1 MKDSAIRKKVSRR
14 NRFNE
19 RNEIVSNEIT
29 SKEGSSFR
37 FTFFFFLRPT
47 TFDPSSLRLT
57 TSFRLFLCARRRRR
71 RRCRS
76 SFPLQIRLDAISR
89 DSFSGSIKT
98 RAEWTT
104 AFNIFSMPG
113 WERTRFN
120 RNEARTIPLSLLPIF
135 FSSLPPLLSL
145 HPRSFSI
152 ISGSQP
158 PFLSLTSCF

>member
-29 SKEGSSFR
+29 SKDGSR
-37 FTFFFFLRPT
+37 FLFSFFFFLRPT

-71 RRCRS
+71 RRRRRS

-89 DSFSGSIKT
+89 DS
-98 RAEWTT
+98 
-104 AFNIFSMPG
+104 
-113 WERTRFN
+113 
-120 RNEARTIPLSLLPIF
+120 
-135 FSSLPPLLSL
+135 
-145 HPRSFSI
+145 
-152 ISGSQP
+152 
-158 PFLSLTSCF
+158 

>member
-29 SKEGSSFR
+29 SKDGSRFLFSF
-37 FTFFFFLRPT
+37 FFFFLRPT

-71 RRCRS
+71 RRRRRS

-89 DSFSGSIKT
+89 DS
-98 RAEWTT
+98 
-104 AFNIFSMPG
+104 
-113 WERTRFN
+113 
-120 RNEARTIPLSLLPIF
+120 
-135 FSSLPPLLSL
+135 
-145 HPRSFSI
+145 
-152 ISGSQP
+152 
-158 PFLSLTSCF
+158 